1 MARTSAHSDA
11 SQPVKGSIE
20 ATAELARGQEREVAQ
35 LVIRAAEGDRAAW
48 ESLVGRFGGL
58 IRAITRGYRLGH
70 SDAEDVC
77 QATWLRLVE
86 HLHRIRKPERVG
98 AWLATTARRE
108 CLQAL
113 RNSERQIPMGDSTD
127 IEPYAAEAVNASSV
141 EDHVIAADE
150 AATLWQAFER
160 IPERWQLLLRILMS
174 DPSPTYEDAAKILR
188 IPIGSIGPTR
198 ARCLEHLRRNIE
210 LAHTSAN
217 PKRAGRKFGIP
228 GSFISVKSA

>member
-1 MARTSAHSDA
+1 VARTLVHSDA
-11 SQPVKGSIE
+11 SEPVE
-20 ATAELARGQEREVAQ
+20 ASMEVTADSAEAQERQLARI
-35 LVIRAAEGDRAAW
+35 VIRAAEGDRVAW
-48 ESLVGRFGGL
+48 ESLVERFGGL
-58 IRAITRGYRLGH
+58 IWAITRGYRLGH

-113 RNSERQIPMGDSTD
+113 RNSERQVPMGDSTD
-127 IEPYAAEAVNASSV
+127 IEPYVAEAINASSV
-141 EDHVIAADE
+141 EDRVIASDE

-160 IPERWQLLLRILMS
+160 IPERWQLLLRVLMS
-174 DPSPTYEDAAKILR
+174 DPSPTYEDVAKVLSM
-188 IPIGSIGPTR
+188 PIGSIGPTR

-210 LAHTSAN
+210 LAYTSAN
-217 PKRAGRKFGIP
+217 PKRAGRKSGIP
-228 GSFISVKSA
+228 GSFLSAKSA